1 MFRILDR
8 YLVREIVLPF
18 AISLVAFTFVLE
30 IPPILQQAE
39 PLISRGVEW
48 PIIGRVLLTLLPQAL
63 SLTIPV
69 AVLLGIL
76 VGLARM
82 SADRELV
89 AMQACGVSLMRLF
102 RPIALVALLGTVA
115 TAYEVII
122 ALPDA
127 NQTFRTIA
135 FGLVKEKVENN
146 VKPRVFFEE
155 FPNQVIYVQDVRPGG
170 GWRDVF
176 LADTTRADY
185 TTVYFAREGRIVV
198 DREKRL
204 VHLVLTDATSHTTIG
219 SQPETY
225 EGHQSQQFTI
235 TLDPGRIFGE
245 PPNKGVPEKTFRELL
260 DTIAQADKE
269 HRPANLERFFISYK
283 FALPLTCPILALIG
297 LALGATNRK
306 DGRFAGFAVGL
317 GVVLVYYILLYGARA
332 GATGGRLN
340 PTWAPWIP
348 NILMAV
354 AGLLMLGWRARWA
367 DQPIRLALPA
377 FLTRASRNGRE
388 RAAAA
393 STAKRVVLVVRV
405 PRLDLP
411 MPRLLDLYIG
421 REYLRVLVLGV
432 AALLSI
438 FYIATFIDLV
448 DKLLRGDTTTRMLL
462 QYFYFKTPEFI
473 YYVIPM
479 GVLLATLVTIGLL
492 SKNSE
497 LMVMRA
503 CGISLY
509 RTAAPLLVFA
519 LLTSGVLYL
528 LQERVLAST
537 RREADRLERII
548 RKWPPAISPLDRRWV
563 VGADGSVYHYD
574 YFDKDADRFSR
585 LHVYRLD
592 QPSWTLQSIAYA
604 KQAMPANGG
613 RSADADEGVFR
624 WRMRDGWLR
633 QMVASHAKSGDLT
646 VKYEPFADREA
657 SLEPPKYF
665 KNDTPDP
672 DMMRFGQLREFIS
685 RLEYSGAE
693 VARYKVALQRKIAFP
708 LVTLVMT
715 LLAVPFAVMTGRRG
729 AMYGIGA
736 AIVIAI
742 VYRTAESL
750 LAAFGAGGLL
760 PPTLAAWAPNLLFA
774 AAAVYL
780 ILTVRT

>member
-1 MFRILDR
+1 MIRILDR
-8 YLVREIVLPF
+8 YLVREIALPL

-30 IPPILQQAE
+30 IPPILQLAE

-48 PIIGRVLLTLLPQAL
+48 PIIARVLLTLLPQAL

-102 RPIALVALLGTVA
+102 RPIALIAILGTAA
-115 TAYEVII
+115 TAYEVMV
-122 ALPDA
+122 ALPEA

-135 FGLVKEKVENN
+135 FGQVKERVENN
-146 VKPRVFFEE
+146 VKPHVFFDE
-155 FPNQVIYVQDVRPGG
+155 FPNHVIYVQDVLAGG

-176 LADTTRADY
+176 LADTTRSDY
-185 TTVYFAREGRIVV
+185 TTVYFAKEGRIII
-198 DREKRL
+198 DREKQL
-204 VHLVLTDATSHTTIG
+204 VHLVLIDATSHTTIG
-219 SQPETY
+219 SKPETY
-225 EGHQSQQFTI
+225 EGHQSEQFTI
-235 TLDPGRIFGE
+235 SLDPKQIFRD
-245 PPNKGVPEKTFRELL
+245 PPNKGVPEMTFAELRA
-260 DTIAQADKE
+260 TIAEADKQN
-269 HRPANLERFFISYK
+269 RPANIERFFYSYK

-332 GATGGRLN
+332 AATGGRLS
-340 PTWAPWIP
+340 PGWAPWIP
-348 NILMAV
+348 NIIMTL
-354 AGLLMLGWRARWA
+354 AGLGMLGWRARWA
-367 DQPIRLALPA
+367 DQPLRLQLPG
-377 FLTRASRNGRE
+377 FLARRAEAPGGPAVQATPATWRR
-388 RAAAA
+388 
-393 STAKRVVLVVRV
+393 LVVIRV
-405 PRLDLP
+405 PHFDVP
-411 MPRLLDLYIG
+411 APRILDLYLG
-421 REYLRVLVLGV
+421 REYLRVLLLGI
-432 AALLSI
+432 AALLAI

-462 QYFYFKTPEFI
+462 SYFYFQTPQFV

-479 GVLLATLVTIGLL
+479 AVLVATLVTVGVL

-509 RTAAPLLVFA
+509 RTAAPLIVFA
-519 LLTSGVLYL
+519 LAASAVLYG
-528 LQERVLAST
+528 LQERVLAQT

-548 RKWPPAISPLDRRWV
+548 RKWPPAASPLDRRWV
-563 VGADGSVYHYD
+563 VGVDGSMYHYEF
-574 YFDKDADRFSR
+574 FDPRSDRFTR

-592 QPSWTLQSIAYA
+592 QSSWRLQTITYA
-604 KQAMPANGG
+604 RDATPARAGDTEEGAAVIWKMQQGWVREVTSAQAAT
-613 RSADADEGVFR
+613 
-624 WRMRDGWLR
+624 
-633 QMVASHAKSGDLT
+633 GD
-646 VKYEPFADREA
+646 VSVRYSPFTAHDV

-665 KNDTPDP
+665 KSDTPDP
-672 DMMRFGQLREFIS
+672 DMMRYGQLKEFIS
-685 RLEYSGAE
+685 RLESSGAD
-693 VARYKVALQRKIAFP
+693 VARYEVALQRKIAFP

-715 LLAVPFAVMTGRRG
+715 MLAVPFAVMTGRRG

-742 VYRTAESL
+742 VYRTAESV

-760 PPTLAAWAPNLLFA
+760 PPTLAAWAPNLLFGA
-774 AAAVYL
+774 AAAYL